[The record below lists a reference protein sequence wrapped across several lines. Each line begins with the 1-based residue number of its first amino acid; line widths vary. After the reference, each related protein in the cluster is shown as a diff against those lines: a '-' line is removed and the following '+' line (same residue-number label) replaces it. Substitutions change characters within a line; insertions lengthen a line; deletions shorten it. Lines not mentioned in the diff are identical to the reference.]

1 MYKVD
6 YKGLPLQIILLG
18 RHMWATFRDANIVLE
33 EDTGASAMSKFKSF
47 MSPLDHLQSKAAKS

>member
-1 MYKVD
+1 M
-6 YKGLPLQIILLG
+6 QIILLG
-18 RHMWATFRDANIVLE
+18 RDMWATFRDANIVLE